1 MHIHLLEEITPS
13 EKVELLDYLDG
24 VKFNNKPSKNK
35 MLKIINIPKATY
47 YCIKNHIPSDTEC
60 RRNEI
65 KNNIHD
71 TFFEFKEIY
80 GSPKL
85 YNELIKKFGANYVS
99 ERTVSVYMRQM
110 GLKSITVPKFKTE
123 SKNEIQLPFNLPLVN
138 YIKTDRPTS
147 PHTHIL
153 TDMTYIYTIQN
164 GWTYLLTYMDM
175 YTRKILSWDLSD
187 AMTAAWVTQIAKEL
201 IDTYPNIQYI
211 HSDQGSQYTSKVY
224 LKRLLTNGISPSF
237 SSKGYPYHNAWIE
250 SFHAQLKKE
259 YIYRRTLKDV
269 QGAKDACF
277 NYIEGFYNTIRS
289 QKALGYISPNE
300 FEMYS
305 LNTKENKL

>member
-1 MHIHLLEEITPS
+1 MHIHLLEKITPS
-13 EKVELLDYLDG
+13 EKVELIDYLDDYL
-24 VKFNNKPSKNK
+24 FDDKPSKNK
-35 MLKIINIPKATY
+35 ILKIINISKATY
-47 YCIKNHIPSDTEC
+47 YCIKNHVPSIMEC
-60 RRNEI
+60 RRNKI
-65 KNNIHD
+65 KENIHD

-80 GSPKL
+80 GSPKI
-85 YNELIKKFGANYVS
+85 YHELIKQHGSDYVS

-110 GLKSITVPKFKTE
+110 GLKSITVPKFKTASNKE
-123 SKNEIQLPFNLPLVN
+123 VQLPFNLPMVN
-138 YIKTDRPTS
+138 YIKTDRPAS

-187 AMTAAWVTQIAKEL
+187 EMTAAWVTRIAIEL
-201 IDTYPNIQYI
+201 IDAYPNIQYI

-224 LKRLLTNGISPSF
+224 LKRLLTSGVAPSF

-259 YIYRRTLKDV
+259 YIYRRTLTDV
-269 QGAKDACF
+269 AGAKEACF

-300 FEMYS
+300 FETYS
-305 LNTKENKL
+305 LNIKENNL